1 MQSADKTEPTTQ
13 ARSRA
18 ARELKSV
25 SLSERLAFS
34 PKEFGEANG
43 RSATWGYRQ
52 IYSGKV
58 KVISDCGRLLIP
70 RCEVERF
77 FARATEYN
85 PTPKPKPESSTTTG
99 KQEAGRP
106 P

>member
-70 RCEVERF
+70 RSEVERF
-77 FARATEYN
+77 LARATEYN
-85 PTPKPKPESSTTTG
+85 PTPKEKPEPRPETEHEKTG
-99 KQEAGRP
+99 QP
-106 P
+106 T

>member
-1 MQSADKTEPTTQ
+1 MQSANNTEPTTQ
-13 ARSRA
+13 TPSRA

-58 KVISDCGRLLIP
+58 RVISDCGRLLIP
-70 RCEVERF
+70 RSEVERF
-77 FARATEYN
+77 LARATEYN
-85 PTPKPKPESSTTTG
+85 PTPKPESTSATEHG
-99 KQEAGRP
+99 KAGQP
-106 P
+106 S